1 MSSDA
6 SSTSTPTTLRDHLA
20 AALDAARPDLAA
32 RLADEPQAHLDLV
45 ALARD
50 ARGETD
56 TLLRAAVG
64 SARAAGCTWEQVG
77 VVLGMTRQAAQQRYG
92 RGDGAVPTHTP
103 TAGGPR
109 TMMLAPLSA
118 FNEMRV
124 LDRAGRHGWHS
135 VGYGALFHVVEHSD
149 VQWEHAR
156 TGIAARPRGEGWQRV
171 GGGWVL
177 WSYWARPLDA
187 PALPGPDDVRELLA
201 V

>member
-1 MSSDA
+1 MPSDDLHP
-6 SSTSTPTTLRDHLA
+6 SDLTLRDHLA
-20 AALDAARPDLAA
+20 AALDRAEPGLSR

-50 ARGETD
+50 AHGETD
-56 TLLRAAVG
+56 ALLRAAVS

-77 VVLGMTRQAAQQRYG
+77 SVLGITKQAAQQRYT
-92 RGDGAVPTHTP
+92 RSDELEDRPPSV
-103 TAGGPR
+103 GGPR
-109 TMMLAPLSA
+109 TMTLAPLSA

-135 VGYGALFHVVEHSD
+135 VGYGALFHVVEHSP
-149 VQWEHAR
+149 VQWEHMR
-156 TGIAARPRGEGWQRV
+156 TGIATRPRGEGWQRI

-187 PALPGPDDVRELLA
+187 PAVPGPDDVRELLG